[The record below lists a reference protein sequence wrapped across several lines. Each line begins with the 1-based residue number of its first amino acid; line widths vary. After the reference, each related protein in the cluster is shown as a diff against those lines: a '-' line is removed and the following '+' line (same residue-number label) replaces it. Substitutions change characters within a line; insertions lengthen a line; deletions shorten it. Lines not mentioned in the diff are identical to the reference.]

1 MRFYKFGFISLLV
14 ICFFLVSS
22 SIAYAGVNLSTW
34 TLDDTSGNDLLR
46 FVYPSNNPAFVV
58 NTNGNVG
65 IGTTNPGAKLH
76 SLATTEQLR
85 LGYDATNYSSFTT
98 NSSGHLT
105 INPSGSLTNLT
116 SLVSINTNN
125 GGEPLTITT
134 SANSSI
140 GAVINNS
147 NSGTSAMSRLL
158 FQGNGNYADIGYTS
172 STFSDGT
179 NYTGIGANT
188 LLIANRA
195 NAPIVFNTNGIGSSG
210 ERMRITGGGNVGIG
224 TSSPHGGLHVR
235 RSVVGGYAGTFQNT
249 AGGAGDPGVQI
260 YAGTSTS
267 GTYIQFYPADGS
279 VTQGSIS
286 QSGGNTLYNATSDI
300 RLKEY
305 ITDTHVGLTDL
316 MKISV
321 KNYTMKSD
329 PTHTVNTGFI
339 AQELYEIYPNAVSV
353 PKTPEQYW
361 GVDYGKLTPLLVK
374 SMQEQQKKIENQQ
387 KEIDSLNKEINEIK
401 SLLKK

>member
-65 IGTTNPGAKLH
+65 IGTTNPISTLH
-76 SLATTEQLR
+76 VKTTQSFYEAATSLNGLS
-85 LGYDATNYSSFTT
+85 L
-98 NSSGHLT
+98 
-105 INPSGSLTNLT
+105 NPSASLQ
-116 SLVSINTNN
+116 
-125 GGEPLTITT
+125 TITT
-134 SANSSI
+134 NW
-140 GAVINNS
+140 
-147 NSGTSAMSRLL
+147 NSGGQETPMSLGTWNNRLTQVYLATS
-158 FQGNGNYADIGYTS
+158 
-172 STFSDGT
+172 
-179 NYTGIGANT
+179 
-188 LLIANRA
+188 
-195 NAPIVFNTNGIGSSG
+195 
-210 ERMRITGGGNVGIG
+210 GNVGIG